1 MYQVET
7 NCNIELYCEK
17 ITEIDSMNRKEIFIK
32 LQDVSM
38 RPSQQKIMVETFPD
52 HILINEL
59 KRRYEMNIEIF
70 GLNE

>member
-1 MYQVET
+1 MYNVEN

-17 ITEIDSMNRKEIFIK
+17 ITEIDSMNRKEMFIK

-38 RPSQQKIMVETFPD
+38 RPSQQRIMVETFPD
-52 HILINEL
+52 HILIDEL
-59 KRRYEMNIEIF
+59 KRRYECNIEIW